1 MFFKTLVLTAA
12 LAVASFAA
20 DVTGVW
26 KAEFQTPNGD
36 TRTSVF
42 DLKADGEKLTGKM
55 TTPQGE
61 TEIKDG
67 SVKGDVAKWSVV
79 RNFQGNEMTITYT
92 GTVAGDEMK
101 IQAAFGGADRTFD
114 MVAKRQK

>member
-1 MFFKTLVLTAA
+1 MFLKTIVLTAA

-26 KAEFQTPNGD
+26 KAEFETPNG
-36 TRTSVF
+36 TRTSTF

-55 TTPQGE
+55 ITPMGE

-79 RNFQGNEMTITYT
+79 RNFQGTERTLTYT
-92 GTVAGDEMK
+92 GTVSGDEMK
-101 IQAAFGGADRTFD
+101 IQTAFGDRTID

>member
-1 MFFKTLVLTAA
+1 MFLRTLVLTVA
-12 LAVASFAA
+12 LAVASLAA

-26 KAEFQTPNGD
+26 KAEYQTPNGD
-36 TRTSVF
+36 ARTSTF

-55 TTPQGE
+55 TTPMGE

-79 RNFQGNEMTITYT
+79 RNFQGNDVTLTYT
-92 GTVAGDEMK
+92 GTVSGDEMK
-101 IQAAFGGADRTFD
+101 IQMAFGGGDRTID